1 MTETYSESCQ
11 TSKMELLAK
20 MVDGFQQLTFFE
32 KSSTFNVG
40 QGSED
45 PSDDNLILQ
54 TNVANEFYYNT
65 V

>member
-32 KSSTFNVG
+32 KSSTLNVG

-54 TNVANEFYYNT
+54 TNVANKFYYNT

>member
-1 MTETYSESCQ
+1 M
-11 TSKMELLAK
+11 KLLAK

-32 KSSTFNVG
+32 KSSTLNVW